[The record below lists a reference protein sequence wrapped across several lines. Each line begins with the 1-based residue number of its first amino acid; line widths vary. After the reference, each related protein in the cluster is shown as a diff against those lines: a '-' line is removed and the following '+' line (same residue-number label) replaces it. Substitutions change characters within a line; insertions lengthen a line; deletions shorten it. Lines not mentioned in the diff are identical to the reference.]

1 MKGRILIWAAALL
14 LLTGCG
20 RGLPQ
25 SREMDDTALMRTMG
39 VDVGA
44 PPEEKLVT
52 ASTARRAKGL
62 QGDGQP
68 PLILSAQR
76 PSISGACL
84 AMQGLSDSYVF
95 YGHVDQLLLGEEL
108 ARQGGV
114 RETLEHF
121 SRDEQLG
128 LGAQVWLI
136 RGDTA
141 ENAIRGGKEKGVN
154 DRLSSLQEDGEM
166 GVAGL
171 TRTAGEV
178 LTDLLEN
185 GSAYLPALALNQGED
200 TALLESGYGVLS
212 GDTLVG
218 WLSGEAARGL
228 ELLQQRP
235 GTQLLELDGVSVRMA
250 TSTLTCM
257 PVMDGGQLVGLELDV
272 RLLGQ
277 VEDRRENLLTRAEL
291 EEQVQKMEEKRAEL
305 VLGQLQ
311 MWNADCLSLKRLTGS
326 ARPEWWNAIQQQWE
340 ERFPDLEIQ
349 VRCTAV
355 VTDTET

>member
-1 MKGRILIWAAALL
+1 MKGHVFVWMAALL

-25 SREMDDTALMRTMG
+25 SREMDDTALMRTIG
-39 VDVGA
+39 VDVGV

-108 ARQGGV
+108 ARQDGV
-114 RETLEHF
+114 QETLRHF
-121 SRDEQLG
+121 SQDEQLG

-141 ENAIRGGKEKGVN
+141 ENAIRAGKEKGI
-154 DRLSSLQEDGEM
+154 DARLSSLKEDSEM
-166 GVAGL
+166 GVAGI

-185 GSAYLPALALNQGED
+185 RSAYLPALCLNQGED
-200 TALLESGYGVLS
+200 TTLLESGYGILS

-235 GTQLLELDGVSVRMA
+235 GAQLLELEGVSVRLS
-250 TSTLTCM
+250 TSTLTCV

-277 VEDRRENLLTRAEL
+277 VEDRRESLLTRWEL
-291 EEQVQKMEEKRAEL
+291 EERVQKMEEKRANL

-311 MWNADCLSLKRLTGS
+311 MWNADCLSLKRLAGS
-326 ARPEWWNAIQQQWE
+326 ARPEWWKAIQQQWE
-340 ERFPDLEIQ
+340 ERFPDLKIR

-355 VTDTET
+355 VTDVET

>member
-1 MKGRILIWAAALL
+1 MKGRVLIWVWVLL

-39 VDVGA
+39 VDVGTS
-44 PPEEKLVT
+44 PEERRVT
-52 ASTARRAKGL
+52 ASTARRSKGL

-68 PLILSAQR
+68 SLILSTQR
-76 PSISGACL
+76 PSITGACL

-95 YGHVDQLLLGEEL
+95 FGHVDQLLLGEEL
-108 ARQGGV
+108 AYQGGV
-114 RETLEHF
+114 QETLEHF
-121 SRDEQLG
+121 SQDEQLG

-141 ENAIRGGKEKGVN
+141 EQAIRGGEEEGVS
-154 DRLSSLQEDGEM
+154 DRLSSLREDGEM

-200 TALLESGYGVLS
+200 TPLLECGYGVLL

-218 WLSGEAARGL
+218 WLTGEDARGL

-235 GTQLLELDGVSVRMA
+235 GTQLLELEGVSVRMA
-250 TSTLTCM
+250 TSTLTCV
-257 PVMDGGQLVGLELDV
+257 PVMDGEQLVGLELDV

-277 VEDRRENLLTRAEL
+277 VAERRGSALSREGL
-291 EEQVQKMEEKRAEL
+291 EERVCAIEELRASR
-305 VLGQLQ
+305 VLEQLQ
-311 MWNADCLSLKRLTGS
+311 QWNADCLSLKRLAGA
-326 ARPEWWNAIQQQWE
+326 ARPEWWNSIRRQWE
-340 ERFPDLEIQ
+340 KRFPELEIR

-355 VTDTET
+355 ITDTEA